1 MQGVYQMETVIKQ
14 VTIPDETIG
23 EATSRNVYM
32 NLTTPALIEQ
42 AIKRHEGKLASNGA
56 LVAYT
61 GKRTGRSP
69 KDRFIVHNAATEAL
83 VHWNQINQP
92 VTRDVYQ
99 ALRDRVMAYLD
110 ERDIFVLDARVGADL
125 RTTLP

>member
-1 MQGVYQMETVIKQ
+1 METVIKQ

-69 KDRFIVHNAATEAL
+69 KDRFIVRNSATEAL
-83 VHWNQINQP
+83 VNPNMRGTVCLHANCS
-92 VTRDVYQ
+92 
-99 ALRDRVMAYLD
+99 
-110 ERDIFVLDARVGADL
+110 FG
-125 RTTLP
+125 